1 MTLVFPLVSG
11 DIFELLV
18 FFCQFFLFFSAL
30 HTVK

>member
-18 FFCQFFLFFSAL
+18 FFCHFFLFFSPL